1 MWTKQ
6 NLYLKNKSRIIPNIF
21 SLIFCNT
28 GFIETNIN
36 GHWLGMKR
44 VIISDMIESDCWG
57 QGNLE
62 TIEHIIKLLI

>member
-1 MWTKQ
+1 MQ
-6 NLYLKNKSRIIPNIF
+6 NHCKNYLVWFFEYSG
-21 SLIFCNT
+21 LMQ
-28 GFIETNIN
+28 TNIN